1 MASSK
6 VGELRYKTCFDHFAC
21 RASGQDTGKWRI
33 VEEIRIRIGR
43 AGHYKERPAV
53 LDRPWACA
61 MREANKRTPAA
72 CT

>member
-1 MASSK
+1 MAPSK

-21 RASGQDTGKWRI
+21 RASGQDAGKWRI

-53 LDRPWACA
+53 LDIACDTIEILSLENA
-61 MREANKRTPAA
+61 
-72 CT
+72 